1 MSASASAH
9 AKIQAWI
16 QEVAQET
23 LQRPTSPKKSTH
35 PMTLRRCTRK
45 SHARQPL
52 QGATGN
58 QRDPKIHL
66 EKEGLQSA
74 NRVSKRIRRAMDN
87 DKQSNPKKRGRPRKK
102 TTAEAS
108 TALNFIDN
116 PCLQLRPE
124 SQVPSLDSSP
134 ARSEE
139 GVPNPGYV
147 KPNADFSLNDLR
159 SCQPRVF
166 QMDITSAR
174 QSGSVPPAVETLY
187 RKLTSVKYACIPP
200 DLKVYYPLPLH
211 PLECSSVTV
220 RQYTIL
226 KRIRRG
232 NQGMPRPTKSFFH
245 IPPSNTR
252 RVEYPA

>member
-1 MSASASAH
+1 MPTGASVH
-9 AKIQAWI
+9 AQIQAWI
-16 QEVAQET
+16 WEVAQET
-23 LQRPTSPKKSTH
+23 LQRPTSPKQSTH
-35 PMTLRRCTRK
+35 PMRLRHT
-45 SHARQPL
+45 RQPL
-52 QGATGN
+52 QESTGN
-58 QRDPKIHL
+58 QRHRRDCLKQA
-66 EKEGLQSA
+66 GLQSET
-74 NRVSKRIRRAMDN
+74 RLLERKRRAMDN
-87 DKQSNPKKRGRPRKK
+87 DNQSPPKKRGRPPKQ

-108 TALNFIDN
+108 TAFDKRPN
-116 PCLQLRPE
+116 LQLRPK
-124 SQVPSLDSSP
+124 SQVTSLDSSP
-134 ARSEE
+134 TRSKK
-139 GVPNPGYV
+139 GLPNPGYA
-147 KPNADFSLNDLR
+147 KPDAALGMNDLR

-200 DLKVYYPLPLH
+200 DLKVYNPLPLH